1 MTLENSSVDFPY
13 TTCSVCHKQIQ
24 VTNSYLRCKE
34 CKCAV
39 HRRCRGDVS
48 TSCAG
53 IELQELLKATVD
65 DDDVVPTA
73 PAAPETEAVA
83 PTSSS
88 SNASVDIVLNKNY
101 FGDLIFR
108 SSELS
113 PPIQIHCVQQIMDDI
128 VLLGAESGLYSFH
141 QQTKQLVHI
150 AGIGC
155 VNYIALNANMAKC
168 ILVGDQGRH
177 LFLVDL
183 RHLQSRAQASAHLKP
198 KLDYTTL
205 ELPFANR
212 VSTERWHYVVM
223 NGVGA
228 CGGGVNGA
236 STKGSDAHI
245 IACTSSRI
253 VILRFDIGQNRVKP
267 VCALDT
273 AKPVTCILF
282 TAHSAIVASDKFFEI
297 DLQTLQAEELLDES
311 DMSSIEA
318 RTACH
323 PMALFKINSQ
333 EFLLCFEE
341 FGIFVDT
348 YGDRSRPDNVNWAN
362 PPTGFIYRDPLLFVS
377 YRNMIEVVRIN
388 KSYTNEQKQ
397 RRQLDMMM
405 DDEVAATNETRS
417 FITLNSPKL
426 MSDSGQ
432 LGVFVLTKALGSGGG
447 ECGVELVA
455 IDGVKSLKSFM
466 SNSLETLLSS
476 RLAGSSETISTINQ
490 FSSASD
496 SS

>member
-1 MTLENSSVDFPY
+1 MTLENSNDDFPY
-13 TTCSVCHKQIQ
+13 TTCAVCHKQIQ

-53 IELQELLKATVD
+53 IELKDLLI
-65 DDDVVPTA
+65 DDDVPEKGQPDEVAVVTA
-73 PAAPETEAVA
+73 
-83 PTSSS
+83 TSSS
-88 SNASVDIVLNKNY
+88 SSLPSGTAISDVMNENY

-108 SSELS
+108 TNELS
-113 PPIQIHCVQQIMDDI
+113 PPIQIHCVHQIMDDI
-128 VLLGAESGLYSFH
+128 LLLGAESGLYSFN
-141 QQTKQLVHI
+141 QSTKQLVHI
-150 AGIGC
+150 TGIGC
-155 VNYIALNANMAKC
+155 VNFIAVSPALAKC
-168 ILVGDQGRH
+168 IMVGDQGRN
-177 LFLVDL
+177 LYLVDL
-183 RHLQSRAQASAHLKP
+183 RHLQSRAQASASLRP
-198 KLDYTTL
+198 KLDYTSL

-212 VSTERWHYVVM
+212 VTSERWHYVVM
-223 NGVGA
+223 NGDDKS
-228 CGGGVNGA
+228 A
-236 STKGSDAHI
+236 SAAAHI

-253 VILRFDIGQNRVKP
+253 VILRYDIGQNRVKP

-297 DLQTLQAEELLDES
+297 DLQSFQAEEFLDES
-311 DMSSIEA
+311 DMSCREA
-318 RTACH
+318 RTTSH
-323 PMALFKINSQ
+323 PLALFKINSQ

-348 YGDRSRPDNVNWAN
+348 YGDRSRPDNVNWSN
-362 PPTGFIYRDPLLFVS
+362 PPTGFVYRDPLLFVS
-377 YRNMIEVVRIN
+377 YRNAVQVVRIN
-388 KSYTNEQKQ
+388 KSYTNEQQ
-397 RRQLDMMM
+397 DN
-405 DDEVAATNETRS
+405 VANNEKKRS

-426 MSDSGQ
+426 IGDSGP
-432 LGVFVLTKALGSGGG
+432 LGAFVLTQALGSGGG
-447 ECGVELVA
+447 QCGNELVA

-466 SNSLETLLSS
+466 SASLETLLSS

-490 FSSASD
+490 LSSSASD